1 MDLDIDLEPRR
12 EDFLRGRLVAVLV
25 PSPDRITAVARA
37 ELSAR
42 EGSLRGSVGRGA
54 LLDWKPDHILLPLMN
69 RLNLLAVGELPRLKL
84 ETGRGRGVADR
95 TEDQGA
101 EEQRACEW
109 IGFGH
114 IVE

>member
-1 MDLDIDLEPRR
+1 MDLDIDLDPRR

-25 PSPDRITAVARA
+25 PSPNRITAVVRA

-42 EGSLRGSVGRGA
+42 DGSLRGSVGRGA
-54 LLDWKPDHILLPLMN
+54 LLDWKPDHILLPLVN

-101 EEQRACEW
+101 E
-109 IGFGH
+109 
-114 IVE
+114 